1 MADLPNASIKR
12 LLTAN
17 SDGLR
22 TSSSAVQLAA
32 AAAEAYVA
40 RLAREAGANAA
51 RERRKKIMDEDIN
64 KAKEAVG

>member
-1 MADLPNASIKR
+1 MADLPAAAVKR

-32 AAAEAYVA
+32 SAAEAYVA
-40 RLAREAGANAA
+40 RLAREAGANAT
-51 RERRKKIMDEDIN
+51 REKRKTIMDEDIN
-64 KAKEAVG
+64 KAREVVG

>member
-1 MADLPNASIKR
+1 MSDLPNAAIKR

-22 TSSSAVQLAA
+22 TSSSAVELAA
-32 AAAEAYVA
+32 SAAADYIA

-51 RERRKKIMDEDIN
+51 RERRKTIMDDDIN
-64 KAKEAVG
+64 KAKEVVG

>member
-40 RLAREAGANAA
+40 RLARAAGANAA
-51 RERRKKIMDEDIN
+51 RERRKTIMDEDIN

>member
-1 MADLPNASIKR
+1 MADLPAAAVKR

-32 AAAEAYVA
+32 AAAEDYVA
-40 RLAREAGANAA
+40 RLAREAGANAT
-51 RERRKKIMDEDIN
+51 RERRKTIMDDDIT
-64 KAKEAVG
+64 KAREVVG